1 MSSASTGLKITGTHA
16 ATSLAAH
23 GLPGYAFMPG
33 LRLASYE
40 NGAEGRNRTDNL
52 SERVLSAPR
61 LPVSPQPQN
70 WSATKDLHLHTTRA
84 FALEANASAVP
95 PVADGESIETCTLIT
110 AFGGLGLIYSTIDSK
125 TGGHA
130 RMCAEV

>member
-1 MSSASTGLKITGTHA
+1 MDSRV
-16 ATSLAAH
+16 
-23 GLPGYAFMPG
+23 YAFMPG
-33 LRLASYE
+33 LRLASYVTLTQGT
-40 NGAEGRNRTDNL
+40 GAEGRNRTDNL